1 MPEEDRRP
9 DEDAREQAR
18 LQDSV
23 AWNAVSYLMS
33 GIVGFGLLG
42 LLLDRWLGTSF
53 LAVVGC
59 LGGMALSIYYVWF
72 RYGSR
77 K

>member
-1 MPEEDRRP
+1 M
-9 DEDAREQAR
+9 
-18 LQDSV
+18 QDSV

>member
-1 MPEEDRRP
+1 MPEDEEAERR
-9 DEDAREQAR
+9 REEAR

-23 AWNAVSYLMS
+23 AWNAASYLLS

-42 LLLDRWLGTSF
+42 LLLDRVLETSF
-53 LAVVGC
+53 FAVVGS
-59 LGGMALSIYYVWF
+59 LGGMALSVYYVWF